1 MALNHSGGLVLRWFR
16 DTFCE
21 EEMRTAEAS
30 HQDPYDLIFEGADR
44 NPSPLLLLPHFA
56 GSGTPNFDTQSKG
69 ALIGLTFATTK
80 QDIAKAILE
89 GLTFELRYNL
99 EVFKAGHIDIQE
111 LRAIGGGARSKL
123 WLQIKADVTGI
134 PVRVPKITES
144 ASWGAAI
151 LGGVA
156 AGCFASILEGAER
169 SLQFETVVAPD
180 PHQQA
185 RYEPR
190 YRLYRSLYPLLKPVL
205 HEVGEVKRM

>member
-44 NPSPLLLLPHFA
+44 DPSPLLLLPHFA
-56 GSGTPNFDTQSKG
+56 GSGTPDFDTQSKG

-89 GLTFELRYNL
+89 GLTFELRCNL

-169 SLQFETVVAPD
+169 SLQFEAVVAPD

-190 YRLYRSLYPLLKPVL
+190 YHLYRSLYPLLKPVL